1 MIPLITPELYIDNT
15 LELKRRRGREKEEDR
30 ERGRQRRQKERQR
43 RNEREGGREGKRT
56 LYSLHVPIQYYLV
69 NNSGSNTTIYGLKS

>member
-15 LELKRRRGREKEEDR
+15 LELKRRRG
-30 ERGRQRRQKERQR
+30 ERGRGRKIEGEGDKKRDRGGMK
-43 RNEREGGREGKRT
+43 EREGERKRT
-56 LYSLHVPIQYYLV
+56 LYSLHVSIQYYLV